1 MNLFT
6 DWCIIF
12 PSLCPSPV
20 LDIGHTVWTGQSKT
34 IVMGQPRSHPAL
46 QADHHLVITW
56 KWTHWPCPHAGMNY
70 CSQRDMAYRA
80 ERRIVVPSKNCVL
93 LLENKG
99 LDTVCPHSGPGTRPE
114 SYKGRPASVRGFLQ
128 GIARA
133 WGSCASELGLG
144 KLWPRMVKRGLL
156 PRYQWRINKTGTSKA
171 QGSNPLDNGP
181 AFSLQAPVV
190 LSVEGSTWKDSGTQK
205 EEKTLRKPYVL
216 SEIPGSFPKHG
227 RQIEQD
233 IEIQHETE
241 HEKYI
246 WIFHPT
252 IIS

>member
-128 GIARA
+128 G
-133 WGSCASELGLG
+133 SCPNLRELC
-144 KLWPRMVKRGLL
+144 LW
-156 PRYQWRINKTGTSKA
+156 TGIGQTVTE
-171 QGSNPLDNGP
+171 NGEEG
-181 AFSLQAPVV
+181 FAP
-190 LSVEGSTWKDSGTQK
+190 
-205 EEKTLRKPYVL
+205 
-216 SEIPGSFPKHG
+216 
-227 RQIEQD
+227 
-233 IEIQHETE
+233 
-241 HEKYI
+241 
-246 WIFHPT
+246 
-252 IIS
+252 